1 MQSSHGE
8 PVNRCHIKID
18 SISLGKRTVVSFL
31 FLFFS
36 SSSSSSFF
44 NDGESLRVSKQQN
57 IIRFKVK
64 Q

>member
-1 MQSSHGE
+1 MQSSYGE

-18 SISLGKRTVVSFL
+18 SMSLGKRTVVSFL

-36 SSSSSSFF
+36 SSFFFFF
-44 NDGESLRVSKQQN
+44 NDRESLRVSKQQN